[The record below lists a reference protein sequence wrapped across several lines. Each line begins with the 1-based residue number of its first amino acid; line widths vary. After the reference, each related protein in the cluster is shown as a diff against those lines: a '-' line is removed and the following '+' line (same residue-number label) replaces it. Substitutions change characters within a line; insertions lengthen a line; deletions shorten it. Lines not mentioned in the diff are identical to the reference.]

1 MRSQSPFALTPEKA
15 DRYTGESEGEGLV
28 FQRIRTDIEAALKR
42 DPAARSWV
50 EVLLCYPGVHAVIM
64 HRFTH
69 WLWNHRLRL
78 TARWLSQVA
87 RFLTGVEI
95 HPAATVG
102 RGLFIDH
109 GMGTVIG
116 ETTEIGDDCT
126 LYQGVT
132 LGGTGKQTGKRHP
145 TLGNEVVVGVGAAVL
160 GSIEIG
166 DRAIIGA
173 GSVVLKPVPADA
185 TAVGVPA
192 RVVRIDGKRVPAASI
207 SGAAQGDPC
216 EPCLRQIEGRFLELE
231 RRIEELQRAVERES
245 VESGA

>member
-1 MRSQSPFALTPEKA
+1 M
-15 DRYTGESEGEGLV
+15 
-28 FQRIRTDIEAALKR
+28 FQRIRTDIEAALRR
-42 DPAARSWV
+42 DPAARSRL

-64 HRFTH
+64 HRLTH
-69 WLWNHRLRL
+69 WLWHHRLRL

-87 RFLTGVEI
+87 RFLTGIEI
-95 HPAATVG
+95 HPAATIG

-109 GMGTVIG
+109 GMETVIG

-132 LGGTGKQTGKRHP
+132 LGGTGKETGKRHP

-173 GSVVLKPVPADA
+173 GSVVLKPVPAD
-185 TAVGVPA
+185 TTVVGVPA
-192 RVVRIDGKRVPAASI
+192 RVVRVNGQRVPAAASI
-207 SGAAQGDPC
+207 SGATQVDPC
-216 EPCLRQIEGRFLELE
+216 EACLKQIDGRFLELE
-231 RRIEELQRAVERES
+231 RRIEELQAAVEPASRPAGKRES